1 MQLGRTMELCASC
14 GARLAPEASWCG
26 QCFAPVVRTAADQPT
41 ERPLWQRAGS
51 AARPPSPTPTYSR
64 FRAGPT
70 SFGALGR
77 ILMTVGLL
85 AGLVAGYPMSR
96 GGMLAAVGFDI
107 PGRPFLIGYSVAAG
121 IAGLYLLSR
130 IWKRARVA

>member
-1 MQLGRTMELCASC
+1 VVR
-14 GARLAPEASWCG
+14 PEAE
-26 QCFAPVVRTAADQPT
+26 AT
-41 ERPLWQRAGS
+41 ETPLWRRAGS
-51 AARPPSPTPTYSR
+51 AARPQNPTPTYSR

-77 ILMTVGLL
+77 SLLTVALLVGL
-85 AGLVAGYPMSR
+85 VVGYPMAR

-107 PGRPFLIGYSVAAG
+107 PGRPFLIGYAAV
-121 IAGLYLLSR
+121 AGLGGLFLLTR

>member
-1 MQLGRTMELCASC
+1 MELCASC
-14 GARLAPEASWCG
+14 GARLAPDASWRG
-26 QCFAPVVRTAADQPT
+26 QCFAPVVRPAAEPT
-41 ERPLWQRAGS
+41 ETPLWRRAGS
-51 AARPPSPTPTYSR
+51 ATRPPNPTPTYSR

-77 ILMTVGLL
+77 ILMTLALL
-85 AGLVAGYPMSR
+85 AGLVVGYPMSR

-107 PGRPFLIGYSVAAG
+107 PGRPFLIGYSVVAG
-121 IAGLYLLSR
+121 ITGLYLLTR